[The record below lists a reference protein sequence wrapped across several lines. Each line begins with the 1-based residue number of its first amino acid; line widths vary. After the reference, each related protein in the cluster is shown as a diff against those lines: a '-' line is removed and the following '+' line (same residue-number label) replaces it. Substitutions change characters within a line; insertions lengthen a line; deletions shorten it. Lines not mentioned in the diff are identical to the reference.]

1 MNNIFLSLLYVKHL
15 WELSNYCIR
24 LDQCQNE
31 CFEGPSINCFTWES
45 GNMYMWQVIQNVS
58 QISMHTSCYSV
69 LDLLRFFKLEL
80 DCIISSCH
88 LHPSIFMVI
97 MTRPPSCTTPRQ
109 PTKNNDWRGLCC
121 LGCIIDICFEIVV
134 QYFDPVNEFWA
145 KTASRA
151 FNILFNCYT

>member
-1 MNNIFLSLLYVKHL
+1 MTSSLFQKSSSRDGIFGKGKSVK
-15 WELSNYCIR
+15 IR
-24 LDQCQNE
+24 E
-31 CFEGPSINCFTWES
+31 KK
-45 GNMYMWQVIQNVS
+45 VK
-58 QISMHTSCYSV
+58 
-69 LDLLRFFKLEL
+69 R
-80 DCIISSCH
+80 IISSCQ